1 MKWYS
6 YSTERLKSSTKSQG
20 SSSRIRS
27 RRVVDYRDPRC
38 LANLLAKH
46 ECLGARG
53 EGQQVET
60 GGAQHR
66 TGAGRQVRT
75 GGAHVRTGAHLT
87 GAHRTGAHRTGAHR
101 TGAQVRRTGAHT
113 RTVGAQTVTGAQTG
127 AQWLITGTLAH
138 TGAQAVA
145 QTGALEHAGAQ
156 DGAAEH
162 GAQQAAWAWPPFEPH
177 LPNSKPA

>member
-1 MKWYS
+1 MALNAN
-6 YSTERLKSSTKSQG
+6 RISQDQ
-20 SSSRIRS
+20 RH
-27 RRVVDYRDPRC
+27 PRC
-38 LANLLAKH
+38 LANLPAKQ

-75 GGAHVRTGAHLT
+75 GGAHGRTGAHLT
-87 GAHRTGAHRTGAHR
+87 GAHRTGA
-101 TGAQVRRTGAHT
+101 QVRTTGAHT
-113 RTVGAQTVTGAQTG
+113 RTVAAQTVTGAQTG
-127 AQWLITGTLAH
+127 AQLLITGTLAH

-156 DGAAEH
+156 
-162 GAQQAAWAWPPFEPH
+162 QADWALQPFESH